1 MYMENIRSQLNI
13 INLINIFILLLIYLN
28 IKLKK
33 IPKIIKK
40 LYDFTMFKILIISI
54 LAVGI
59 NKYPVPTMLLT
70 ILFTITFTKIDYLNF
85 NNEIKTF

>member
-1 MYMENIRSQLNI
+1 MENIRSELNV
-13 INLINIFILLLIYLN
+13 INLINIFILLLIYFN

-54 LAVGI
+54 LAIGI
-59 NKYPVPTMLLT
+59 NKFPVPTILLT
-70 ILFTITFTKIDYLNF
+70 ILFTINFTKIDYHNF
-85 NNEIKTF
+85 KNEIKN